1 MKIGVMTGLWV
12 FPTTLDDLKILAPKA
27 AQMGF
32 DLIEV
37 PIVDTSPFDYAR
49 AGEIIK
55 DSGLGA
61 SLVTIMTPDRDLLD
75 SEAAVRENGLNHLRR
90 CIDAVRLMGGT
101 NVCGPFYS
109 AAGRI
114 WQITPEERAKLID
127 LLVEQLRSISS
138 YAAENGA
145 VLSIEPLNR
154 YHTSF
159 LKLSSQA
166 VEVVDRVGSP
176 ACGLMLDTF
185 HMNIE
190 ETSLGDA
197 IRTAGRRLVELH
209 ACDNDRG
216 APGSG
221 HLAWTEIA
229 AALHDIQYD
238 GPVVIESFTDQ
249 IKPLAPDALAQAGVK
264 FLRQLL

>member
-1 MKIGVMTGLWV
+1 MKFGVMTGLWE
-12 FPTTLDDLKILAPKA
+12 FPLDLKILAPKV

-37 PIVDTSPFDYAR
+37 PIMDTSPFDYAR
-49 AGEIIK
+49 AGEITK

-61 SLVTIMTPDRDLLD
+61 SVVTFMDPDRDLLD
-75 SEAAVRENGLNHLRR
+75 SEAAVRENGMNYLRH

-109 AAGRI
+109 AAFRL
-114 WQITPEERAKLID
+114 WQVTPEVRAKLLD
-127 LLVEQLRSISS
+127 LLVEQLRRVSL
-138 YAAENGA
+138 YAADNGA
-145 VLSIEPLNR
+145 ILGVEPLNR
-154 YHTSF
+154 HETSF
-159 LKLSSQA
+159 LNLSSQV

-176 ACGLMLDTF
+176 ACGLMLDSF

-190 ETSLGDA
+190 EASLGNA
-197 IRTAGRRLVELH
+197 IRTAGRRLVQLH
-209 ACDNDRG
+209 ACENDRG

-229 AALHDIQYD
+229 AALHDIQFD

-249 IKPLAPDALAQAGVK
+249 SRPLAPDALAQAGVK
-264 FLRQLL
+264 FLRQLLA